1 MGPRGV
7 RLEQQKKA
15 SLKNEIE
22 SLPAPG
28 DLPELKSFAPLK
40 KDTGAS
46 GILSAA
52 SRAEIVDELDGAP
65 LESKLRRFA
74 ARGAGLLLAC
84 AFDEDPYVSGASA
97 VLRESA
103 SKAAFG
109 LSLAARACGAEKIAV
124 AVLSRG
130 EAARLSKAVPG
141 TASVVAGKRYP
152 AKDILARRLRREGKK
167 PEWIGVQA
175 CVALAEA
182 VRRGRPQRETVVT
195 VAGDGVRRWRNF
207 RVKIGTPVGDVLR
220 VAEPE
225 ENIPLVVIGSS
236 VTGRTVR
243 DLSLPVTAATRCVI
257 ALRRPPAERSFP
269 CIGCG
274 RCARACTEGIL
285 PWLALLQ
292 MESGAPDP
300 ARLFHVG
307 ACTGCGA
314 CGAVCP
320 SGIDLEAAVRRA
332 AAFKEGGDA
341 DGTA

>member
-7 RLEQQKKA
+7 RLEQQKSA
-15 SLKNEIE
+15 SLKNGIE

-28 DLPELKSFAPLK
+28 DLPGPKSFTPLK
-40 KDTGAS
+40 KNPGAS
-46 GILSAA
+46 DILSAA
-52 SRAEIVDELDGAP
+52 LRAKIVDEFDGAP
-65 LESKLRRFA
+65 LEGKLRRY
-74 ARGAGLLLAC
+74 ARLGAGFLLVC
-84 AFDEDPYVSGASA
+84 AFDEDPYVSGATA
-97 VLRESA
+97 VLRAEA
-103 SKAAFG
+103 AKAASG
-109 LSLAARACGAEKIAV
+109 LNLAAKACGAEKTAV
-124 AVLSRG
+124 AVLSRR
-130 EAARLSKAVPG
+130 EAAGFSKAVPDTG
-141 TASVVAGKRYP
+141 TVVAGKLYP
-152 AKDILARRLRREGKK
+152 ARDILARRLRGAGEK
-167 PEWIGVQA
+167 PVWVGVQA

-220 VAEPE
+220 VAEPD
-225 ENIPLVVIGSS
+225 ENVRLVVIGSS

-269 CIGCG
+269 CVGCG
-274 RCARACTEGIL
+274 RCQRACPAGIL
-285 PWLALLQ
+285 PWLALRE

-314 CGAVCP
+314 CGIVCP

-332 AAFKEGGDA
+332 AAFKEDGDA